1 MESRQRGQE
10 KAQREAK
17 SPAALQRYGRRAK
30 GPQRAKERPERG
42 REGAALKAAEPQES
56 RRQQKSSHPPPLCSA
71 ASAER
76 AQPQSRSRSRAAGRP
91 NRGAASFVIA
101 CTV

>member
-10 KAQREAK
+10 TARKEAK
-17 SPAALQRYGRRAK
+17 RPAGVRRYAKRQR
-30 GPQRAKERPERG
+30 GPQTGKERPKRG
-42 REGAALKAAEPQES
+42 REGAALKAAEAQES

-76 AQPQSRSRSRAAGRP
+76 AQPQSRSKSRAAGRP
-91 NRGAASFVIA
+91 KRGAASFVIV